1 MSTLAPPPAAPPP
14 PAPEGDGDADPGIR
28 PADILR
34 LVAKHALILV
44 LCATIA
50 PTVAYFYT
58 ARQAKVYESATSI
71 VFDFPASAL
80 VGRKMEVFDPYADYM
95 SKSQQIETE
104 MAVIQSSRVIKQAV
118 LDMGLHLDRTYCQ
131 KNYGTPTA
139 NADDVAADIRG
150 RVRVEPSRTAY
161 TAIIRVEDA
170 DPVMAQRIATGVVE
184 TYARMSAEDAV
195 AASTAAIEWLGKQLQ
210 RLQNEV
216 ETTEM
221 SLHDF
226 KLKRNLLSV
235 SLNDQN
241 NMLKDEIDAF
251 SKAVTAAAVK
261 RAQLVA
267 RANAL
272 AKVTHTTPEDIPAAE
287 LLADPLLQGLRNK
300 WLEARQELATLKI
313 AGKETE
319 HPDVKSAQSKQDHA
333 LAAYIAQVRNVQA
346 AATREAAVV
355 GNEASSLRGL
365 LEQAKQRA
373 LDLNLQE
380 IEYKKLNRS
389 AASSQKLYDNV
400 LDRMRE
406 VDLSRM
412 VAARTVKVLDPAVV
426 NGVPIR
432 PKPGSNVAVAL
443 SLGVALGVLIAVV
456 RELLDRRLK
465 SPLDLEQ
472 RLRVTTLGVLPH
484 TETASARK
492 PKRARGP
499 VQGAPELL
507 VHDAPSS
514 MMAEAARTVR
524 SNLLFMRPDSPPK
537 TILVTSA
544 GPGEGKTTTACTL
557 ACVLAQTEAK
567 TLIIDLDLR
576 RPRIHRVF
584 GVSSDKGVTTALMGK
599 GLDEAIRATE
609 VPHLD
614 VLPAGPIP
622 PNPSELLMSH
632 KMEAL
637 LAELSARYDRIIIDS
652 SPVNPVTDAVIL
664 STRVDGVV
672 MVGRAF
678 QTTIDQLKLAV
689 RTMRDVGAPILG
701 GILNAV
707 DLSRADYKYSSYYYY
722 RADYSPRPDASG

>member
-1 MSTLAPPPAAPPP
+1 MTPPPAEA
-14 PAPEGDGDADPGIR
+14 EVDGDADRGIQ

-34 LVAKHALILV
+34 LVAKHALTII
-44 LCATIA
+44 LCATLA
-50 PTVAYFYT
+50 PALAYFYT
-58 ARQAKVYESATSI
+58 ARQTKVYGSQTSV
-71 VFDFPASAL
+71 VFDFPASAF
-80 VGRKMEVFDPYADYM
+80 VGRKVEVFDPYSDYM
-95 SKSQQIETE
+95 SKQQQIETE
-104 MAVIQSSRVIKQAV
+104 LAIIQSSRIVKQAV
-118 LDMGLHLDRTYCQ
+118 LDMGLQLDRAYC
-131 KNYGTPTA
+131 KRALGTERPTV
-139 NADDVAADIRG
+139 DELTADIRG
-150 RVRVEPSRTAY
+150 RISVEQSRTAY
-161 TAIIRVEDA
+161 TAFIRIEDG
-170 DPVMAQRIATGVVE
+170 DPAMAQRLLTGLVE
-184 TYARMSAEDAV
+184 TYSRVSAEDSL
-195 AASTAAIEWLGKQLQ
+195 AASTAAIDWLGKQLQ
-210 RLQNEV
+210 RLQTEV

-251 SKAVTAAAVK
+251 SKAVTGASVR

-272 AKVTHTTPEDIPAAE
+272 AKVTHTTPEDIPASE
-287 LLADPLLQGLRNK
+287 LLADPLLQTLRGK
-300 WLEARQELATLKI
+300 WLEARQEVANLTI
-313 AGKETE
+313 AGKEVE
-319 HPDVKSAQSKQDHA
+319 HPEVKAAQSRMENA
-333 LAAYIAQVRNVQA
+333 LSAYIAQVRNIQA
-346 AATREAAVV
+346 SATREAAIV

-380 IEYKKLNRS
+380 IEYRKLNRS
-389 AASSQKLYDNV
+389 AASSQKLYENV
-400 LDRMRE
+400 LERMRE

-412 VAARTVKVLDPAVV
+412 VAARTVKVLEPAQV
-426 NGVPIR
+426 NHTAIR
-432 PKPGSNVAVAL
+432 PKSAGTVAIAL
-443 SLGVALGVLIAVV
+443 ALGVVFGVLIAVV

-472 RLRVTTLGVLPH
+472 RLRLTTLGVLPH
-484 TETASARK
+484 TETASQKK
-492 PKRARGP
+492 PRRARGP
-499 VQGAPELL
+499 SQGAPELL

-524 SNLLFMRPDSPPK
+524 SNLLFMRPDAPPK

-557 ACVLAQTEAK
+557 ACVLAQTEAR
-567 TLIIDLDLR
+567 TLIVDLDLR
-576 RPRIHRVF
+576 RPRVHRVF

-599 GLDEAIRATE
+599 GLDDAIHQTE

-632 KMEAL
+632 KMAELLEA
-637 LAELSARYDRIIIDS
+637 LSARYDRIIIDS

-672 MVGRAF
+672 IVGRAF
-678 QTTIDQLKLAV
+678 QTTIDQLRLAL

-722 RADYSPRPDASG
+722 RADYSPRPDASS